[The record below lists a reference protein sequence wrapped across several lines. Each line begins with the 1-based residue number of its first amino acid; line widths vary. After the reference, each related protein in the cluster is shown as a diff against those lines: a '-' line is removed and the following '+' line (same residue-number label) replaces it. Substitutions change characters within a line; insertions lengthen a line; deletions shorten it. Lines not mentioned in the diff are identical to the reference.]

1 MANWNNDTFMSD
13 WDNKYVST
21 NLKPGAALY
30 NKDFFLG
37 INSELASTQPEL
49 NSYSYA
55 IIVRA
60 LFLLETLIALI
71 TSIRLDPDLT

>member
-13 WDNKYVST
+13 WDSKYVST
-21 NLKPGAALY
+21 NLEPGAALY

-49 NSYSYA
+49 HRYSYA
-55 IIVRA
+55 IVVSP
-60 LFLLETLIALI
+60 LVPLETLVALI
-71 TSIRLDPDLT
+71 TGIRLDSGLT